1 MNVLKVYNLG
11 KAYKHYFS
19 RWSRLVEWY
28 LPSSRPRH
36 HLHWALQNVNLQVD
50 SGEAIGI
57 VGMNGAG
64 KSTLLKIIA
73 GTTYP
78 TTGNLELNG
87 RVAALLELGMG
98 FHPEFTGRQNVT
110 MAGQLF
116 GFPMHEIQTLMPEI
130 EAFAEI
136 GNYFD
141 QPVRTYSSGMLMR
154 LAFAVATC
162 KRPEM
167 LIVDEALSVGDSY
180 FQHKSFDKIRQFRE
194 AGTTLLLVSHDRGAI
209 QSICDRVLV
218 LHEGIVVKEGNPEE
232 SMDFYHALMAERDL
246 NLIRQDKQAY
256 GKVQTISGGGEMSVV
271 DIQLLDE
278 NGKSVDVVETGERVT
293 LTIKAAVNVSVS
305 EAVMGFLIKDRFGQ
319 IMYGINSYRLEK
331 SILNLSAGDLLVCC
345 FTFELN
351 LGKGNYSIST
361 SISKKESHLTNNY
374 EWRDAGFVFSVLNT
388 KKPDFVGC
396 VSLGAGLH
404 IEPIYRKHISITE
417 TDEINHSKGEQENE

>member
-1 MNVLKVYNLG
+1 MNVLKVHNLG

-19 RWSRLVEWY
+19 RWSRLAEWY

-36 HLHWALQNVNLQVD
+36 NLHWALQNVNLHVD

-98 FHPEFTGRQNVT
+98 FHSEFTGRQNVT

-116 GFPMHEIQTLMPEI
+116 GFSMHEIKTLIPEI

-136 GNYFD
+136 GNYID

-180 FQHKSFDKIRQFRE
+180 FQHKSFDKIRQFRD

-218 LHEGIVVKEGNPEE
+218 FHEGIVVKEGRPEE
-232 SMDFYHALMAERDL
+232 SMDFYHALMAERDAT
-246 NLIRQDKQAY
+246 LIRQGKQAY
-256 GKVQTISGGGEMSVV
+256 GKVQTISGGGEMSVA
-271 DIQLLDE
+271 DIQLFDD
-278 NGKSVDVVETGERVT
+278 NGKSIDAVETGTRVT
-293 LTIKAAVNVSVS
+293 LKIKAAVNVSVT
-305 EAVMGFLIKDRFGQ
+305 EAVMGFIIKDRFGQ
-319 IMYGINSYRLEK
+319 IMYGINSHRLGK
-331 SILNLSAGDLLVCC
+331 SILNLPAGDFLVCC

-361 SISKKESHLTNNY
+361 ALSKKESHLTDNY
-374 EWRDAGFVFSVLNT
+374 EWRDGGFVFSVLNN
-388 KKPDFVGC
+388 KKPDFTGC
-396 VSLGAGLH
+396 VSLDANLH
-404 IEPIYRKHISITE
+404 IKHISKKNIT
-417 TDEINHSKGEQENE
+417 KY